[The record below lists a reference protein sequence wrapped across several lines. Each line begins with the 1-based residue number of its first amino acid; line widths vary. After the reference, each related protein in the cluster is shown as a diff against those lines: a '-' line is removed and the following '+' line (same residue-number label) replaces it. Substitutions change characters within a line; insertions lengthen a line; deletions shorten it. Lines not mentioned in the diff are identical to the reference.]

1 MGGSEVVRRKVHAL
15 LLCCTRAYKE
25 TGSVGMICI
34 WNFTVGKKKKKKAHK
49 MHTRSSRSKDLH
61 FFFFPGIIF

>member
-34 WNFTVGKKKKKKAHK
+34 WNFTVGKKKKK
-49 MHTRSSRSKDLH
+49 S
-61 FFFFPGIIF
+61 P

>member
-1 MGGSEVVRRKVHAL
+1 
-15 LLCCTRAYKE
+15 
-25 TGSVGMICI
+25 MICI

-61 FFFFPGIIF
+61 FFFPWHYILALKEKNEINTKHDGSPVGDLC

>member
-34 WNFTVGKKKKKKAHK
+34 WNFTVGKKKKKKALCK
-49 MHTRSSRSKDLH
+49 IISTLEH
-61 FFFFPGIIF
+61 FEHVLK